1 MGLLRTRGQ
10 NCYNPFNMPEP
21 PTILDL
27 ISNGTM
33 SAEMAATLW
42 AAVDQ
47 RLSFVTVAI
56 PRLAGKTTTTN
67 AVLAL
72 LPPDVPVHRL
82 TGQEEE
88 MIRLKKA
95 ATGGYLV
102 VGEFAQAPVPTY
114 VWGAPVRRVF
124 DTMTAGYSLA
134 VALHAPSLQE
144 TFDAICLGNGVTDED
159 ASRIG
164 MMLYIRRF
172 GEAPTNFWRRLAE
185 VHEVDGVQR
194 GQPAGRLLHRWV
206 EKGDHFEPVN
216 APRNVHATPAELAAR
231 ASRLRGMVEAGRTSA
246 ADVTRMVTEYHN
258 KG

>member
-1 MGLLRTRGQ
+1 
-10 NCYNPFNMPEP
+10 MPEP

-27 ISNGTM
+27 IRNGTM

-67 AVLAL
+67 AILAL

-82 TGQEEE
+82 SGDEAE
-88 MIRLKKA
+88 MVRLKKA

-114 VWGAPVRRVF
+114 IWGAPVRRIF

-144 TFDAICLGNGVTDED
+144 TFDAICLGNGVTDEQ

-172 GEAPTNFWRRLAE
+172 GEDPATFWRRLSE
-185 VHEVDGVQR
+185 VHEIDHVQAGR
-194 GQPAGRLLHRWV
+194 PAGRLLYRWV
-206 EKGDHFEPVN
+206 EKDDRFELVN
-216 APRNVHATPAELAAR
+216 APRKVNASPVELAAR
-231 ASRLRGMVEAGRTSA
+231 MALLREMVDARRTTA
-246 ADVTRMVTEYHN
+246 ADVASMVAEYHLMSF
-258 KG
+258 

>member
-1 MGLLRTRGQ
+1 
-10 NCYNPFNMPEP
+10 MPEP
-21 PTILDL
+21 PTILEL
-27 ISNGTM
+27 VRNGTM

-42 AAVDQ
+42 AAADQ
-47 RLSFVTVAI
+47 RISFVTVAI

-72 LPPDVPVHRL
+72 LPTDVPVHRL
-82 TGQEEE
+82 SGDEQE
-88 MIRLKKA
+88 MVRLKRA

-114 VWGAPVRRVF
+114 IWGAPVRRVF
-124 DTMTAGYSLA
+124 DTMAAGYSLA

-144 TFDAICLGNGVTDED
+144 TFDAICLGNGVSDQD

-172 GEAPTNFWRRLAE
+172 GDTPTNFWRRLSE
-185 VHEVDGVQR
+185 IHEIDHVQAGR
-194 GQPAGRLLHRWV
+194 PTGRLLYHWV
-206 EKGDHFEPVN
+206 ELGDRFEAVN
-216 APRNVHATPAELAAR
+216 PPRKLQATQAELAAR
-231 ASRLRGMVEAGRTSA
+231 TAHLKGMVSAGRTSA
-246 ADVTRMVTEYHN
+246 ADVSRMVADYHK

>member
-1 MGLLRTRGQ
+1 
-10 NCYNPFNMPEP
+10 MPEP
-21 PTILDL
+21 PTILEL
-27 ISNGTM
+27 IRNGTM

-47 RLSFVTVAI
+47 RISFVTVAI

-67 AVLAL
+67 AMLAL

-82 TGQEEE
+82 SGDEAE
-88 MIRLKKA
+88 MVRLKKA

-114 VWGAPVRRVF
+114 IWGAPVRRVF
-124 DTMTAGYSLA
+124 DTLTAGYSLA

-144 TFDAICLGNGVTDED
+144 TFDAICLGNGVTDEQ

-172 GEAPTNFWRRLAE
+172 GEDPSSFWRRLSE
-185 VHEVDGVQR
+185 VHEIDHVQAGR
-194 GQPAGRLLHRWV
+194 PAGCLLYRWV
-206 EKGDHFEPVN
+206 ERGDRFEAVN
-216 APRNVHATPAELAAR
+216 APRKVSASPAELAAR
-231 ASRLRGMVEAGRTSA
+231 TASLKDMVAARRTTA
-246 ADVTRMVTEYHN
+246 ADVARMVAEYHRSS
-258 KG
+258 